1 MADENDSSNPFE
13 SDAEKAAQ
21 QTDQQL
27 SIAETTLTAVTWTDL
42 KKMLPNPLDQQQ
54 LTDLMNIVQAATDH
68 NEKVASLIANI
79 DALGGVVVKVLSQV
93 PVA

>member
-27 SIAETTLTAVTWTDL
+27 SSAETTLTAVTWTDL